1 MLGDVL
7 AWIRQAMPPES
18 SWHLNSDKRDA
29 ARYRL
34 TQPQITL
41 DGQVRAAV
49 GFAALVVTDL
59 AIRVHVEPAPAQ

>member
-1 MLGDVL
+1 MDSAGD
-7 AWIRQAMPPES
+7 APES
-18 SWHLNSDKRDA
+18 SWHLDSEKRDA

-34 TQPQITL
+34 TQPQVTL